1 MIRSAGTIIVDFSN
15 TESLGKVLC
24 VRAYA
29 NWDFPK
35 GHVEEGETLT
45 QTAIR
50 ETEEETTLSHG
61 EDYILTGDSSPSTTY
76 GRGKKQKTA
85 YYFYGVRLSQKDP
98 YLPVSEEL
106 GRPENDEWKW
116 VDVEDLPDLLPQRL
130 QLIGANIKG
139 WIEEKQ

>member
-1 MIRSAGTIIVDFSN
+1 MIRSAGTIIIDFSN

-35 GHVEEGETLT
+35 GHVEHEETLT
-45 QTAIR
+45 QAAVR
-50 ETEEETTLSHG
+50 ETEEETSLVHG
-61 EDYILTGDSSPSTTY
+61 ADYRLTGDSAPSTTY
-76 GRGKKQKTA
+76 GSGKKQKTA

-106 GRPENDEWKW
+106 GRPENDEWRW

-130 QLIGANIKG
+130 QLIGASMKG
-139 WIEEKQ
+139 WIEEKL